1 MKQSIVLGFYLILL
15 LPLNV
20 CYVYIPWNRR
30 EVRSRRRRECIE
42 NGSRIHSPHKTEHFR
57 ETSVRSVRSSESGS
71 NSRQKKNAQS
81 ISSTV
86 KPLVIEGFR
95 EWGEGKIS
103 GGVGPLMLW
112 RGATA
117 WSIHRAT
124 LLATYKN
131 IYQRS
136 RNDSISCLQILY
148 YFLRVG
154 AAAAAICMLNFGE
167 FLCLMFFLF

>member
-1 MKQSIVLGFYLILL
+1 M
-15 LPLNV
+15 
-20 CYVYIPWNRR
+20 
-30 EVRSRRRRECIE
+30 
-42 NGSRIHSPHKTEHFR
+42 
-57 ETSVRSVRSSESGS
+57 
-71 NSRQKKNAQS
+71 
-81 ISSTV
+81 
-86 KPLVIEGFR
+86 IEGFR

>member
-20 CYVYIPWNRR
+20 CYVYIPWKRR

-57 ETSVRSVRSSESGS
+57 ETSVVQIWIKFSAE
-71 NSRQKKNAQS
+71 KKRTQHIVA
-81 ISSTV
+81 TV